1 MVCLV
6 VRSVPELQI
15 SRLRYGP
22 VSRIGVKFISSG
34 MQCSICSACGL
45 AQLTQAAK
53 SMLDTL
59 AGRDKESSMAALEL
73 IILSV
78 GYPTMDPMLTEW
90 DQIAEILRILQIL

>member
-1 MVCLV
+1 
-6 VRSVPELQI
+6 
-15 SRLRYGP
+15 
-22 VSRIGVKFISSG
+22 
-34 MQCSICSACGL
+34 
-45 AQLTQAAK
+45 
-53 SMLDTL
+53 MLDTL